1 MNSSTYTGYSFKNGI
16 KDGIPIGLGY
26 LSVSFAFGIF
36 AVGSGLKLWQT
47 LLISMTNL
55 TSAGQLAGVPIMV
68 QQLPF
73 IEIALTQLIINLRY
87 SLMSISLSQKA
98 DATIKNAD
106 RFLIS
111 FFMTDEIFAVSSAK
125 EKTVGRRYMYGL
137 AVMPYIGWSLGTLLG
152 AAAGNILP
160 EPVTNALGI
169 AIYGMFIAIIIPAAK
184 KSRSVLGVVI
194 VSCAMSVLFRFVPV
208 LNKVSGGFVIIIC
221 AVVSS
226 ALFAWLK
233 PVKETGA
240 NAQSSELPSSGA
252 EHPGK
257 EATPS
262 AQQQERK
269 E

>member
-1 MNSSTYTGYSFKNGI
+1 MKSSTYTGYSFKNGL

-36 AVGSGLKLWQT
+36 AVGSGLKIWQT

-55 TSAGQLAGVPIMV
+55 TSAGQLAGVPIIV

-98 DATIKNAD
+98 DKTIKNGD

-111 FFMTDEIFAVSSAK
+111 FFMTDEIFAVASAK
-125 EKTVGRRYMYGL
+125 DRNIGRRYMYGL
-137 AVMPYIGWSLGTLLG
+137 AVIPYIGWSLGTLLG

-160 EPVTNALGI
+160 AAVTNALGI

-184 KSRSVLGVVI
+184 KSLPVMGVII
-194 VSCAMSVLFRFVPV
+194 VSCAMSVLFRYLPV
-208 LNKVSGGFVIIIC
+208 LNKISSGFVIIIC
-221 AVVSS
+221 AVTSS
-226 ALFAWLK
+226 AIFALLR
-233 PVKETGA
+233 PINKEETQQG
-240 NAQSSELPSSGA
+240 L
-252 EHPGK
+252 
-257 EATPS
+257 EADT
-262 AQQQERK
+262 EK
-269 E
+269 GGED